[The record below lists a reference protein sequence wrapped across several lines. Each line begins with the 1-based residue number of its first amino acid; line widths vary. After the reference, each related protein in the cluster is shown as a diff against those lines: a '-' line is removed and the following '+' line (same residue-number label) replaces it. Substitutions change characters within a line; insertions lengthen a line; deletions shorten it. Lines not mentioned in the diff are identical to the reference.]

1 VDFDDALLTFS
12 MQPFKFQLTF
22 LWTGHFQFKCS
33 SAFAE
38 VKYFTHF

>member
-12 MQPFKFQLTF
+12 VQPFKFQLTF

-33 SAFAE
+33 SASAE
-38 VKYFTHF
+38 IKYFTHF